1 MEHTRKNLIEATKQ
15 GSLYDYI
22 ANNYT
27 RMSNYELK
35 EVLLAVLGV
44 ELDKCGVGANRDE
57 EEAAYSEL
65 LVEELASRGYE
76 ED

>member
-22 ANNYT
+22 ANHYT

-44 ELDKCGVGANRDE
+44 GLDKCGVAGNRD